1 MSGAREIDL
10 LESGYTQPDPTGLG
24 SQGRRLVELLADG
37 RLVTLSRYLLFL
49 AIGIAA
55 AAFLGL
61 FPFTSPIADDYCR
74 GMASN
79 RHISDSIITEYR
91 TWTGRWLSTFLE
103 YLILPR
109 LNFSWAYGPVLALL
123 ALAQIYCAKIFI
135 GTLLRATGRLSW
147 MLAVGGYI
155 VWLTS
160 GPTVGQNL
168 YWLTG
173 AIEYQVSFIAIL
185 LLFSLLCQD
194 RNSRLIAVFSVALS
208 FLIPALNELAGST
221 LICVLV
227 VLCGVLILE
236 KAASRRIWL
245 ACLFAA
251 LSSLSMMSA
260 APGNKIRKARDFPD
274 GWKAAGIVPAG
285 KSIIYTRI
293 EWVLNPVLVSAT
305 ALFVLLPSIK
315 RLRPAWTQI
324 KPTYLIVAP
333 ILIVAAWF
341 LLDFALA
348 CLHSGD
354 PPSRVQAWNHMM
366 WSILWFLTV
375 FAWTRNGNEGKPTAT
390 FLQTIFAV
398 MLSVSILFSQNTKDA
413 MSDLAKRAPA
423 WHVAQLRLLHTREN
437 IAVVPT
443 LPQTPKSFF
452 DEPITSDPEY
462 WINRCVA
469 HYLHIESIAVHDA
482 QKIQ

>member
-1 MSGAREIDL
+1 MPEERQTVQLKSDYTELDSPGLRFQGA
-10 LESGYTQPDPTGLG
+10 
-24 SQGRRLVELLADG
+24 RLVELLADR
-37 RLVTLSRYLLFL
+37 RLVKLSQMLLFF
-49 AIGIAA
+49 AIGLTAVG
-55 AAFLGL
+55 FLSL

-74 GMASN
+74 GFRSN
-79 RHISDSIITEYR
+79 RHIFDILVTDYR
-91 TWTGRWLSTFLE
+91 TWNGRWLSTLLQ

-109 LNFSWAYGPVLALL
+109 LNFSWYGLLL
-123 ALAQIYCAKIFI
+123 ALFAFAQVYSTKIFI
-135 GTLLRATGRLSW
+135 RTVLRATNRLSW
-147 MLAVGGYI
+147 MLAVSGYI

-173 AIEYQVSFIAIL
+173 AIEYQASFILIL

-194 RNSRLIAVFSVALS
+194 YKSRLTSILSVALS
-208 FLIPALNELAGST
+208 FLIPALNDLAGAT
-221 LICVLV
+221 LICALV
-227 VLCGVLILE
+227 TVCGVLFLE
-236 KAASRRIWL
+236 RVSSRRVWL

-251 LSSLSMMSA
+251 LSSLLIVVAS
-260 APGNKIRKARDFPD
+260 PGNKIRKAQDFPT
-274 GWKAAGIVPAG
+274 GWRATGIPPAG
-285 KSIIYTRI
+285 KSVIYARVG
-293 EWVLNPVLVSAT
+293 WALNPVLVSAT

-324 KPTYLIVAP
+324 RPTYLIVAP
-333 ILIVAAWF
+333 TLIVAAWL

-348 CLHSGD
+348 WLHSGD
-354 PPSRVQAWNHMM
+354 PPARVEVWNHMV

-375 FAWTRNGNEGKPTAT
+375 FAWTRNRAEGQPTAA

-398 MLSVSILFSQNTKDA
+398 MLGVSIFFSQNTKDA
-413 MSDLAKRAPA
+413 MSDLAKRAPV
-423 WHVAQLRLLHTREN
+423 WHAAQLRLLHTTEN

-452 DEPITSDPEY
+452 DEPITSNPDY

-482 QKIQ
+482 QKVK